1 MTYLFSTA
9 MSTVTG
15 DLGIPEQAQHIK
27 SVEEM
32 EAYRWGSPWQRTN
45 RDEQFEGTW
54 IFKGNEIITTD
65 CFYRLWSFYSAKL
78 YVHFNFRQQ
87 MLAKTKAE
95 MAEAISAP
103 VFKTNLKDIISKEN
117 GFAHFEA
124 RLEPIGDPTLK
135 VEWLKDGRPM
145 EASE

>member
-1 MTYLFSTA
+1 
-9 MSTVTG
+9 
-15 DLGIPEQAQHIK
+15 
-27 SVEEM
+27 
-32 EAYRWGSPWQRTN
+32 
-45 RDEQFEGTW
+45 
-54 IFKGNEIITTD
+54 
-65 CFYRLWSFYSAKL
+65 
-78 YVHFNFRQQ
+78 

-103 VFKTNLKDIISKEN
+103 VFKTNLKDIVSKEN

-145 EASE
+145 EASESSFSSFVLVKM